1 MGSFQY
7 YVGGFFYMDNR
18 FPFPLSLQLTL
29 PENYPS
35 NSDFSEAMTALK
47 KYSFVGVELNIIEP
61 ANIDT
66 GELKSYLQSYNLR
79 LTMFATGGTAK
90 VSGLSLADEFEEKR
104 ALAIEK
110 CLGFID
116 FAKKFEAG
124 IIIGFL
130 KGGTA
135 AHKSRARR
143 LFSESLESIAPH
155 AEACRVPVLVEATNR
170 YESSVA
176 NGLDDTVEL
185 LADIQSRYL
194 RILPDTFHMNIE
206 ESNMFTVLEKYGQY
220 YDSIHFSDNNRYF
233 PGRGAIDFV
242 RIIFF
247 LKEINYRGGVGIEGN
262 IKTDLTAD
270 IHATM
275 EYLISL

>member
-1 MGSFQY
+1 
-7 YVGGFFYMDNR
+7 MDNR

-35 NSDFSEAMTALK
+35 STDFSGAMAALK

-61 ANIDT
+61 ANINT

-79 LTMFATGGTAK
+79 LTMFATGATAK
-90 VSGLSLADEFEEKR
+90 ASGLSLADEVEKKR
-104 ALAIEK
+104 ALAIK
-110 CLGFID
+110 QCLGFID
-116 FAKKFEAG
+116 FAMEFEAG

-135 AHKSRARR
+135 ADKSRACR
-143 LFSESLESIAPH
+143 LFSESLKSIAPH

-185 LADIQSRYL
+185 MADIQSRYL

-206 ESNMFTVLEKYGQY
+206 ESNMFAVLEKYGQY
-220 YDSIHFSDNNRYF
+220 YDSIHFSDNNRFF
-233 PGRGAIDFV
+233 PGRGAIDFGRV
-242 RIIFF
+242 ISF
-247 LKEINYRGGVGIEGN
+247 LKKINYQGGVGIEGN
-262 IKTDLTAD
+262 IKTDLTTD
-270 IHATM
+270 IHAAM
-275 EYLISL
+275 EYLMSL

>member
-1 MGSFQY
+1 
-7 YVGGFFYMDNR
+7 MDNR

-29 PENYPS
+29 PENYLS
-35 NSDFSEAMTALK
+35 NSDFSGVMAALK
-47 KYSFVGVELNIIEP
+47 KYSFVGVEINIIKP
-61 ANIDT
+61 VNIDT
-66 GELKSYLQSYNLR
+66 GELKNYLQSYNLR

-90 VSGLSLADEFEEKR
+90 ASGLSLAAEVEEKR

-116 FAKKFEAG
+116 FAREFEAG

-135 AHKSRARR
+135 ADKSRARR
-143 LFSESLESIAPH
+143 LFTESIESIAPH

-185 LADIQSRYL
+185 MAGIKSRYL

-206 ESNMFTVLEKYGQY
+206 ESNMFAVLKKYSQY
-220 YDSIHFSDNNRYF
+220 YDSIHFSDNNRFF
-233 PGRGAIDFV
+233 PGRGAIDFA
-242 RIIFF
+242 RIISF
-247 LKEINYRGGVGIEGN
+247 LKEINYQGGVGIEGN

-270 IHATM
+270 IHATT
-275 EYLISL
+275 EYLTSL

>member
-1 MGSFQY
+1 
-7 YVGGFFYMDNR
+7 MDDR

-29 PENYPS
+29 PENYPNS
-35 NSDFSEAMTALK
+35 SDFSSALAALEQ
-47 KYSFVGVELNIIEP
+47 YSFAGVELNIIEP

-66 GELKSYLQSYNLR
+66 GELESYLQSYNLR
-79 LTMFATGGTAK
+79 LTMFATGVTAK
-90 VSGLSLADEFEEKR
+90 ASGLSLADEFEEKR

-110 CLGFID
+110 CLGFIE
-116 FAKKFEAG
+116 FAREFEAG

-130 KGGTA
+130 KGGTVA
-135 AHKSRARR
+135 DKSKARR
-143 LFSESLESIAPH
+143 LFSESLKSIAPR

-176 NGLDDTVEL
+176 NALDDTVEL

-206 ESNMFTVLEKYGQY
+206 ESNMFAVLKKYTPY
-220 YDSIHFSDNNRYF
+220 YDSLHLSDNNRFF
-233 PGRGAIDFV
+233 PGRGAIDFG
-242 RIIFF
+242 RIISF
-247 LKEINYRGGVGIEGN
+247 LKEINYQGGVGIEGN
-262 IKTDLTAD
+262 IKTDVTAD

-275 EYLISL
+275 EYLTSL

>member
-1 MGSFQY
+1 
-7 YVGGFFYMDNR
+7 MDSR

-29 PENYPS
+29 PENYS
-35 NSDFSEAMTALK
+35 NNNDFSGAMAALK

-61 ANIDT
+61 AHIDIV
-66 GELKSYLQSYNLR
+66 ELKSYLQSYNLR

-90 VSGLSLADEFEEKR
+90 AMGLSLADEVEEKR
-104 ALAIEK
+104 ALAIK
-110 CLGFID
+110 NCLGFID
-116 FAKKFEAG
+116 FAGEFEAG

-135 AHKSRARR
+135 ADKSRVRR

-176 NGLDDTVEL
+176 NGLDDTAALMAGIE
-185 LADIQSRYL
+185 SRYL

-206 ESNMFTVLEKYGQY
+206 ESNMFAVLKKYAPY
-220 YDSIHFSDNNRYF
+220 YDSLHLSDNNRFF
-233 PGRGAIDFV
+233 PGRGAIDFG
-242 RIIFF
+242 RIISF
-247 LKEINYRGGVGIEGN
+247 LKEINYQGGVGIEGN
-262 IKTDLTAD
+262 IKTDLTSD

>member
-1 MGSFQY
+1 
-7 YVGGFFYMDNR
+7 MDNR

-29 PENYPS
+29 PENYPG
-35 NSDFSEAMTALK
+35 NSDFRRTMAALK
-47 KYSFVGVELNIIEP
+47 KYSFAGVELNIIEP

-66 GELKSYLQSYNLR
+66 VELKSYLQSYNLR

-90 VSGLSLADEFEEKR
+90 ASGLSLAAEVEEKR

-110 CLGFID
+110 CLGFIE
-116 FAKKFEAG
+116 FAREFDAG

-135 AHKSRARR
+135 TDKNRALR
-143 LFSESLESIAPH
+143 LFSKSLKSIAPH
-155 AEACRVPVLVEATNR
+155 AEDCRVPVLVEATNR

-185 LADIQSRYL
+185 LADIQSKYL

-206 ESNMFTVLEKYGQY
+206 ESNMFAVLEKYGQY
-220 YDSIHFSDNNRYF
+220 YDSVHFSDNNRFF
-233 PGRGAIDFV
+233 PGRGAIDFG
-242 RIIFF
+242 RIISF
-247 LKEINYRGGVGIEGN
+247 LKQINYKGGVGIEGN
-262 IKTDLTAD
+262 IMIDLTAD
-270 IHATM
+270 IHAAM

>member
-1 MGSFQY
+1 
-7 YVGGFFYMDNR
+7 MDSR

-29 PENYPS
+29 PENYPG
-35 NSDFSEAMTALK
+35 NSDFSVAMAALE
-47 KYSFVGVELNIIEP
+47 KYSFLGVELNIIEP

-66 GELKSYLQSYNLR
+66 RELKSYLRSYNLR
-79 LTMFATGGTAK
+79 LTMFATGATAK
-90 VSGLSLADEFEEKR
+90 ASGLSLAAEVEEKR

-116 FAKKFEAG
+116 FAGEFEAG

-135 AHKSRARR
+135 ANKNRARR
-143 LFSESLESIAPH
+143 FFSESLESIAPH

-185 LADIQSRYL
+185 LANIQSRYL

-206 ESNMFTVLEKYGQY
+206 ESNMFTVLDKYGQY
-220 YDSIHFSDNNRYF
+220 YNSIHFSDNNRFF
-233 PGRGAIDFV
+233 PGRGAIDFA
-242 RIIFF
+242 RIISF
-247 LKEINYRGGVGIEGN
+247 LKKIKYQGGVGIEGN
-262 IKTDLTAD
+262 IKRDLTAD

-275 EYLISL
+275 EYLTSL